1 MLKLSRF
8 EACVPLF
15 IEGIKAFTDKYYK
28 KGRQDDRAMG
38 RMSSILLPV
47 SNRYNKKTQ
56 NERYQFRNLI
66 KWYSYISQI
75 LRMFDKELQKEYIFC
90 SYLIGLLPKDTVE
103 LIDLEGKLKLEYYKL
118 QKTFQGEIAL
128 DEAKTVYVPA
138 KHKGVKGM
146 DEKTPLDE
154 VIAKINEKFKG
165 NFTEG
170 DKVILSALRDKLLSD
185 KKLKRMAQSSD
196 PQIFV
201 ESIFP
206 KAFGTAAQDGY
217 MEAQESY

>member
-1 MLKLSRF
+1 
-8 EACVPLF
+8 
-15 IEGIKAFTDKYYK
+15 
-28 KGRQDDRAMG
+28 MG

-56 NERYQFRNLI
+56 NERYQFRRQVRNLI

-75 LRMFDKELQKEYIFC
+75 LRMFDKELQKEYVFC
-90 SYLIGLLPKDTVE
+90 SYLIGLLPKDPVE
-103 LIDLEGKLKLEYYKL
+103 LVDLEGKLKLEYYKL

-128 DEAKTVYVPA
+128 EEAKTVYVPA

-185 KKLKRMAQSSD
+185 KKLKKMAQSSD

-201 ESIFP
+201 ESIFL
-206 KAFGTAAQDGY
+206 KRLVRQRRTDICRRRSHIRVCLRIRLNI
-217 MEAQESY
+217 MRL